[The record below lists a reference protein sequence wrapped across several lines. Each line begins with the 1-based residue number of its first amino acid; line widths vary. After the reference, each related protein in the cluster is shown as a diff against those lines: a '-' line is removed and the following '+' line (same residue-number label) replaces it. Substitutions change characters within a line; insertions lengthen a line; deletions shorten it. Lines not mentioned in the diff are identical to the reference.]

1 MTKQC
6 RHHEAWRDDCG
17 CWMCGRCNDSRR
29 CTWHKLAEIE
39 AAERSREFHAQLDAQ
54 DRIRQM
60 RVALG
65 EGADVL
71 AARMMALITNGP
83 RYLLTIADCVGDER
97 INQAVHL
104 LRHGPE
110 TVPTT
115 STSNAVTREG
125 EAT

>member
-1 MTKQC
+1 VTKLC
-6 RHHEAWRDDCG
+6 RHREAWRGDCG

-29 CTWHKLAEIE
+29 CTWDALAEVE

-65 EGADVL
+65 EDPDVL
-71 AARMMALITNGP
+71 AARMMALITDGP
-83 RYLLTIADCVGDER
+83 RYSLTIADCAGDER
-97 INQAVHL
+97 IRHAVHL

-110 TVPTT
+110 RIAP
-115 STSNAVTREG
+115 STDCGGPATRKPR
-125 EAT
+125 